1 MYPVIQLGNVS
12 VSVYALLIVAGIA
25 AGCIAMRPFSAS
37 FGIEKED
44 ALYATLF
51 GVLGAAVCGK
61 LVYVLVSLPAADSL
75 SFDTV
80 VGFLKNG
87 YVYYG
92 GLAGA
97 VLGVWVYCRV
107 SKLPFMPHLDG
118 TGRRPAADARVRRA
132 GCFLPAAATACAVTA
147 RWP

>member
-51 GVLGAAVCGK
+51 GVLGAAVGLYHTDKKAWKGLMKNAMTTDFSWGRSAGDYLEIYGWLTGK
-61 LVYVLVSLPAADSL
+61 
-75 SFDTV
+75 
-80 VGFLKNG
+80 
-87 YVYYG
+87 
-92 GLAGA
+92 
-97 VLGVWVYCRV
+97 
-107 SKLPFMPHLDG
+107 
-118 TGRRPAADARVRRA
+118 
-132 GCFLPAAATACAVTA
+132 
-147 RWP
+147 

>member
-61 LVYVLVSLPAADSL
+61 LAYVLVSLPAADSL
-75 SFDTV
+75 RIFKKRLRLLRRPGGRRSRGMGILP
-80 VGFLKNG
+80 GFQTAFYAAPGRN
-87 YVYYG
+87 
-92 GLAGA
+92 
-97 VLGVWVYCRV
+97 
-107 SKLPFMPHLDG
+107 
-118 TGRRPAADARVRRA
+118 GRRPAADARVRARRLLFCRLLLRRA
-132 GCFLPAAATACAVTA
+132 L
-147 RWP
+147 

>member
-61 LVYVLVSLPAADSL
+61 LAYVLVSLAAWRAPFSGYGY
-75 SFDTV
+75 TA
-80 VGFLKNG
+80 GFSNCL
-87 YVYYG
+87 
-92 GLAGA
+92 L
-97 VLGVWVYCRV
+97 CRTWTER
-107 SKLPFMPHLDG
+107 SSPC
-118 TGRRPAADARVRRA
+118 R
-132 GCFLPAAATACAVTA
+132 
-147 RWP
+147 